1 MRKDYMLYL
10 MMIPGVLFFVI
21 FKYVPMGGIAIAFQD
36 FHPFTGFL
44 NSPWVG
50 WKHFDRLFSD
60 PDFMKLLRNTLMLS
74 LSQIVFAFPVPIL
87 LALMMNEVRRELF
100 KRTVQTIVY
109 LPHFLSWVV
118 VVSMFFVIF
127 ESDRSLF
134 QGILTSLDLDR
145 FSIMMSETLFR
156 PMYILQVIWRDS
168 GWGSIIY
175 LAALAAVSPELY
187 EAARMDGAGRFR
199 QIWHVTLPGIRSTII
214 VMFLL
219 RIADILETSFDH
231 IYILVNSLNRE
242 VAEVFDTYVYRVG
255 ILSGQFSYGTAVGL
269 FKGLVGLLLVVV
281 ANKLAKKFGEEGLF

>member
-1 MRKDYMLYL
+1 MRKDHMLYL